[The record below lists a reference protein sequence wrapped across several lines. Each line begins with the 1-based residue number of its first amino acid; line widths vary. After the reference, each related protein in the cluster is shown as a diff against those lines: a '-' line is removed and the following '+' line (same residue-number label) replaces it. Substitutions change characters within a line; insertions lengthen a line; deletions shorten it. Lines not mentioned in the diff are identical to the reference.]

1 VIGQNTQTW
10 DRDEIG
16 HGSHC
21 AGIIAGLDNGK
32 GIRGIAPDAEV
43 FAIKV
48 FPDGR
53 FSHLIEALDRCIELQ
68 VDIVNLSF
76 GSNQGSELLDDKIR
90 EAKELGVACVVAA
103 GSSSGPVQF
112 PASSPHVLAVAAV
125 GKQGEFPAESYH
137 ATQVWEGSPDASEA
151 YFSARFTC
159 FGSEIDVCA
168 PGVAILSCVPPNDYA
183 VWDGTSAAAA
193 HVTGLAALVLA
204 HHPDFQ
210 GPFKV
215 RNAARVERLF
225 QILRQSARPLNLGD
239 PNRTGAGMP
248 DAINAL
254 LLSRPEV
261 RPEEL
266 LQRLLAVVEA
276 GQTAPADRAALVQQ
290 ILAIFQQAGVTP
302 GAVSAPA
309 PSLDPRFALKQL
321 RGAMQQAGLLPSK
334 GRRAALS
341 AMQRASGAE
350 PSAAAAGAMPGNGW
364 PMRQLTEVMR
374 RGGLL

>member
-1 VIGQNTQTW
+1 
-10 DRDEIG
+10 
-16 HGSHC
+16 
-21 AGIIAGLDNGK
+21 
-32 GIRGIAPDAEV
+32 V

-48 FPDGR
+48 FPGGR

-76 GSNQGSELLDDKIR
+76 GSNQRSEILDARIQ

-137 ATQVWEGSPDASEA
+137 ATQVWEGSPDASEE

-159 FGSEIDVCA
+159 FGPEIDVCA

-183 VWDGTSAAAA
+183 VWDGTSAAAP

-225 QILRQSARPLNLGD
+225 QILWQSARPLNLGD

-248 DAINAL
+248 DAVNAL

-266 LQRLLAVVEA
+266 LPRLLAVVEA

-290 ILAIFQQAGVTP
+290 VLTTFQRVGMTAEGVS
-302 GAVSAPA
+302 GPA
-309 PSLDPRFALKQL
+309 PTLDPRFALKQL

-334 GRRAALS
+334 GRLTVLS
-341 AMQRASGAE
+341 ALQGAGSVE
-350 PSAAAAGAMPGNGW
+350 PSGAAAGATPGDGW
-364 PMRQLTEVMR
+364 PMRQLTEAMR
-374 RGGLL
+374 RGALL